1 MQATI
6 NVKNLDKVL
15 KSFRTISK
23 DMKPELRQV
32 IQGGAQLIRGEA
44 VKSIQSGPKSGKV
57 YQRYNPT
64 RTHKSSAPGEAPA
77 SDTGNL
83 VRNIRVKQKT
93 QDIVTVESR
102 ASYSK
107 FLEYGTSKMQARPF
121 LFPAFKMSQGK
132 IMMATFNRVK
142 AFIQKVAK
150 WVIIML
156 ICKKQY
162 LIN

>member
-15 KSFRTISK
+15 KSFRTMGK

-44 VKSIQSGPKSGKV
+44 VKSIQSGPKSGKI

-64 RTHKSSAPGEAPA
+64 RTHKASAPGEAPA

-83 VRNIRVKQKT
+83 VRNIRVKQKS
-93 QDIVTVESR
+93 QDIVTVESG
-102 ASYSK
+102 AHYSK

-150 WVIIML
+150 
-156 ICKKQY
+156 
-162 LIN
+162 

>member
-1 MQATI
+1 MTILTFKFDGVQDATKALEKVKEDLENNMQE
-6 NVKNLDKVL
+6 VL
-15 KSFRTISK
+15 
-23 DMKPELRQV
+23 L
-32 IQGGAQLIRGEA
+32 GGGQLIRGEA
-44 VKSIQSGPKSGKV
+44 IRSIQSGAKSGKT
-57 YQRYNPT
+57 YKRYNPT

-150 WVIIML
+150 
-156 ICKKQY
+156 
-162 LIN
+162 